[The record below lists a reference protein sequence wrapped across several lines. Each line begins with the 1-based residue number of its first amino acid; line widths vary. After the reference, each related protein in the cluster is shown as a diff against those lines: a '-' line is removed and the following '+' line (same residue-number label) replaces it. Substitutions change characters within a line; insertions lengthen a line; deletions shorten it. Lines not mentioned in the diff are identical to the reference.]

1 MTVANVG
8 VPVADML
15 LQPRKRQTESLL
27 WKGDATEFD
36 GSLEDP
42 GFLHDVFMRS
52 DGPAEVAKTAGH
64 VIGDNL
70 WLWRADHVE
79 GEAL

>member
-8 VPVADML
+8 VPVADIL
-15 LQPRKRQTESLL
+15 LQAGKRQTESLL
-27 WKGDATEFD
+27 WWGDAPEFD
-36 GSLEDP
+36 GSSEDP
-42 GFLHDVFMRS
+42 GFLHDVFMRPG
-52 DGPAEVAKTAGH
+52 GPAEATETAGH

-79 GEAL
+79 GGAL